1 MTRLRFLFVS
11 VVGLLVVGCAI
22 GFVAIGCSS
31 SSNSPMAHWISA
43 HGGVVTGAYEDRAEA
58 VASPLFASCSGQ
70 TITIQVLDLDAPAAY
85 SWPDGHVFVSRG
97 LEDQLTNPEL
107 AASIAHEMGHLLND
121 GKIST
126 VAALQG
132 TDAGLMVEVNADA
145 TGVKVLK
152 SNHISPEAMI
162 SMLEKVGDSDSLSAH
177 THRALDQRIAILKN
191 EMQSAKEISV
201 ANCHMDSARD

>member
-1 MTRLRFLFVS
+1 VRFCNLLFTVLIAFAVITS
-11 VVGLLVVGCAI
+11 SLTGLLAVDR
-22 GFVAIGCSS
+22 SS
-31 SSNSPMAHWISA
+31 STPMTHWVA
-43 HGGVVTGAYEDRAEA
+43 VHGGLVTGAYQNRA
-58 VASPLFASCSGQ
+58 VAVATPLFATCSGK
-70 TITIQVLDLDAPAAY
+70 TLTIQVLNMDSPAAF

-145 TGVKVLK
+145 TGMKVLK
-152 SNHISPEAMI
+152 SNHISPEAMV
-162 SMLEKVGDSDSLSAH
+162 SMLEKVGDCDSLSAH
-177 THRALDQRIAILKN
+177 THEALDQRIAILKKG
-191 EMQSAKEISV
+191 M
-201 ANCHMDSARD
+201 